1 MNGSLVR
8 DRSTARILCLI
19 LPLLYDFTK
28 DLFPMQSHM
37 LLFIDV
43 RPDAF
48 GQQTKRF
55 EACTSDSFGT
65 GLLQILSP
73 LVTMRPTAGR
83 KVELEGIVGGHG
95 VRGVDPGGTK
105 KVVSVTLVSAE
116 KFDAGESCANAPHAS
131 HVQHTLTQ

>member
-1 MNGSLVR
+1 
-8 DRSTARILCLI
+8 
-19 LPLLYDFTK
+19 
-28 DLFPMQSHM
+28 MQPHV

-73 LVTMRPTAGR
+73 LVTMRPTAGT
-83 KVELEGIVGGHG
+83 KVKLEGIVGCHG
-95 VRGVDPGGTK
+95 VRGVHPGGTK
-105 KVVSVTLVSAE
+105 KVVRVTLVSAE
-116 KFDAGESCANAPHAS
+116 KLDSRKAS
-131 HVQHTLTQ
+131 PNLAYTLHV